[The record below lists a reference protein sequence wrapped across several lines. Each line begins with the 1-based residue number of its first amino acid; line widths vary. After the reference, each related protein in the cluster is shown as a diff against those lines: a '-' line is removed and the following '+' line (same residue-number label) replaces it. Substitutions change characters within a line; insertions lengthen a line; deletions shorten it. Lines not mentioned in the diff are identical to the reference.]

1 MRLLD
6 EKIIE
11 VMMAIG
17 VALMMAVF
25 TLGVIS

>member
-6 EKIIE
+6 ERIIE